1 MTKNNKIQIGLIFIG
16 LFFFF
21 GTYFWYPTINE
32 DRLKGSVVQD
42 KQIDTIDEKSKDNL
56 FENVQYKA
64 YYGDNPF
71 VIQSE
76 QAHIEAQE
84 PDIVFLSNL
93 IVTISMYDGRI
104 VTIVADKGTYFK
116 NTDDIL
122 VAGNVKSTDGETII
136 HSENL
141 DLFASKDIVSIY
153 NNVNLINKN
162 GSLKADSVEY
172 NIEAKYYRISMN
184 SDNEKVKIK
193 LIEWEVIS
201 RNFA

>member
-76 QAHIEAQE
+76 QAYIEAQE

-136 HSENL
+136 RSENL

-193 LIEWEVIS
+193 LIE
-201 RNFA
+201 

>member
-32 DRLKGSVVQD
+32 NRLKGSVVQD
-42 KQIDTIDEKSKDNL
+42 KQIDTSKDNL

-76 QAHIEAQE
+76 QAYIEAQE

-136 HSENL
+136 RSENL

-193 LIEWEVIS
+193 LIE
-201 RNFA
+201 

>member
-32 DRLKGSVVQD
+32 NRLKGSVVQD
-42 KQIDTIDEKSKDNL
+42 KQIDTSKDNL

-76 QAHIEAQE
+76 QAFIEAQE

-136 HSENL
+136 QSENL

-162 GSLKADSVEY
+162 GSLKADKVDY
-172 NIEAKYYRISMN
+172 NFETKYYKISMFN
-184 SDNEKVKIK
+184 NKKVKIN
-193 LIEWEVIS
+193 LIQ
-201 RNFA
+201 